1 MDRNMTGESNSYRGP
16 TIPSAFAT
24 RSYERAEAA
33 RPKPQLA
40 LKVTA
45 FAAGLAVLA
54 VMIAAF

>member
-1 MDRNMTGESNSYRGP
+1 MTGESNSYRGP

-54 VMIAAF
+54 AMIAAF